1 MAKIRQVDYDQMINK
16 ASQIANAANDMQNSV
31 KDAYKRIQDM
41 SQNWF
46 GQSYDNFV
54 KVANGAIQ
62 DFNKIFEV
70 TVSDIPHE
78 IAAKAKS
85 YAKVNQG
92 EVTASLNEQIAIILS
107 EVPLTNKGTVL
118 RWETEG
124 ISADQQ
130 AIKSKFES
138 AKSAADKASSLASSL
153 ESDWQSISGD
163 TNIAELKKSFKKIQ
177 DSLDYLANS
186 LDGAIRTQE
195 ASVSTTET
203 AINAVKAAKNI
214 VTGAIESTQQAAKD
228 FTTKAQQAA
237 DQWEKNMLGKN

>member
-1 MAKIRQVDYDQMINK
+1 MAKIKQVDYDQMINK
-16 ASQIANAANDMQNSV
+16 ASQIANAANDMQNAV
-31 KDAYKRIQDM
+31 KDAYKRMQDM

-46 GQSYDNFV
+46 GQSYDRFIMGV
-54 KVANGAIQ
+54 NGSIEA
-62 DFNKIFEV
+62 FNSIFEV

-107 EVPLTNKGTVL
+107 EIPLTNKGTML
-118 RWETEG
+118 RWESDG
-124 ISADQQ
+124 VAADQQ

-138 AKSAADKASSLASSL
+138 AKSAADKASSIASSL

-163 TNIAELKKSFKKIQ
+163 TNIAELKKAFKELKDNI
-177 DSLDYLANS
+177 DALAS
-186 LDGAIRTQE
+186 ALDGAIRTQE
-195 ASVSTTET
+195 ASVSSTET
-203 AINAVKAAKNI
+203 AINAVKAAKNV

-228 FTTKAQQAA
+228 FSTKAQQAA